1 MEGRE
6 DGFREKRMGLI
17 LESMIFLE
25 TIGQF
30 SEHVGSCLDK
40 MEFTIDMWAG
50 IWKWKWSRSVVSD
63 SFRPRGL

>member
-1 MEGRE
+1 MSTKGRE

-30 SEHVGSCLDK
+30 SEHVRSCLDK

-50 IWKWKWSRSVVSD
+50 I
-63 SFRPRGL
+63 